1 MNMSLFQIIAAIFM
15 VSTAIALVVTF
26 RKYKDAASERRMV
39 SMLEHVGLDPAV
51 ASSAD
56 TEAIMQEIR
65 RRCRT
70 CATEDVCE
78 RWLADD
84 EDSDNVFCPNAKVLD
99 ALQRTNGWGC
109 SSAGRASCSQREGQE
124 FDPPRLHQLN

>member
-1 MNMSLFQIIAAIFM
+1 MNMSLIQIIAAIFM

-39 SMLEHVGLDPAV
+39 SMLERVGLDPAI
-51 ASSAD
+51 ASSGD
-56 TEAIMQEIR
+56 NEAIMKEIR
-65 RRCRT
+65 QRCQT

-84 EDSDNVFCPNAKVLD
+84 EDGDNDFCPNAKVID
-99 ALQRTNGWGC
+99 AMQRTSGAVG
-109 SSAGRASCSQREGQE
+109 
-124 FDPPRLHQLN
+124 

>member
-1 MNMSLFQIIAAIFM
+1 MDMSLFQIIAAIFM
-15 VSTAIALVVTF
+15 VSAAIALVVTF
-26 RKYKDAASERRMV
+26 RKYKGAASERRMA
-39 SMLEHVGLDPAV
+39 SMLEHVRLDPAI
-51 ASSAD
+51 ASSGD
-56 TEAIMQEIR
+56 NEAIMKEIR

-70 CATEDVCE
+70 CAAEDVCE